1 MMVFLKPIENVLV
14 RDPKSKEIFPQEG
27 MLVEL
32 NTYWQRRINDGTL
45 LIVNQKIEEKSIE
58 KKVITKGGTK

>member
-1 MMVFLKPIENVLV
+1 MMVFLKPIENVLI

-45 LIVNQKIEEKSIE
+45 LIVNQKTEEKLIE
-58 KKVITKGGTK
+58 KKVIMKGGTK